1 MEVEVKVRFRGPC
14 ITLRANILLIAL
26 FIQALTTR
34 LQLSEYL
41 VNILFDYIT
50 ITLLLAATLGLVAF
64 IVERRRNKK
73 LEERVKFL
81 ERRLNSIKKQ
91 LEYMQYNN
99 NVVPHSTLPQ
109 TANNNDLDS
118 KILELYLKGYSY
130 GQIAKQ
136 LGISKSTVYRRL
148 KKLLKKKTKTTKQV
162 PTLLA
167 T

>member
-1 MEVEVKVRFRGPC
+1 MEVEVKVRYGC
-14 ITLRANILLIAL
+14 SYVTLRANILLIAL
-26 FIQALTTR
+26 FIQALHSGP
-34 LQLSEYL
+34 QLSEYL

-130 GQIAKQ
+130 GRIAKQ

-148 KKLLKKKTKTTKQV
+148 KKLLREKEEVASKH
-162 PTLLA
+162 LLKVTA
-167 T
+167 